1 MLPYFLVFFL
11 TALPSVIQTP
21 KAYYGFL
28 GVISILYIGLR
39 FEVGADW
46 DNYLEI
52 FENSK
57 TAPWI
62 DLEGVVTDFGYHI
75 LNKLAAFLG
84 QDIYFVNTAV
94 AVIFTIGLFTFC
106 NKLKDPYLGLA
117 IAFPYLTT
125 VVAMGYTRQAAAIGV
140 EMLALPVLV
149 KGKIG
154 QFLCLIFL
162 AALFHKTAIILLIF
176 PLALFILQSLETGKI
191 IYAAGASAFVIPM
204 ILITNFL
211 LEQFSYRYIESQM
224 SSSGTLIRLIMN
236 LLPATVLL
244 LEYYTGDNFFTRAP
258 KIYLVLAWLAML
270 SFLLVLTGSTTVADR
285 LGLYL
290 TPIQVYV
297 LGNFP
302 YLFLS
307 QAPRA
312 VHFWRLTLIGYSF
325 AVLWV
330 WLNFADHAYAW
341 IPYRIYPFV

>member
-11 TALPSVIQTP
+11 TALPVIIQTP

-28 GVISILYIGLR
+28 GIISVLYIGLR
-39 FEVGADW
+39 FEVGTDW
-46 DNYLEI
+46 YSYLQI
-52 FENSK
+52 FEYSK
-57 TAPWI
+57 RAPWI
-62 DLEGVVTDFGYHI
+62 NLEGAFTDFGYHI

-94 AVIFTIGLFTFC
+94 AVIFTIGLFKFC
-106 NKLKDPYLGLA
+106 NKLKDPYLGLV

-125 VVAMGYTRQAAAIGV
+125 VVAMNATRQIAAIGV
-140 EMLALPVLV
+140 EMLALPALA

-162 AALFHKTAIILLIF
+162 AALFHKTAAILLIF
-176 PLALFILQSLETGKI
+176 PLALFILQSLETGKLL
-191 IYAAGASAFVIPM
+191 YAAGASAFLIPI

-211 LEQFSYRYIESQM
+211 LEKFTSYFETQM
-224 SSSGTLIRLIMN
+224 SSSGALIRLIMN
-236 LLPATVLL
+236 LLPATVFL

-258 KIYLVLAWLAML
+258 KIYLALAWLAIL
-270 SFLLVLTGSTTVADR
+270 SFLLLLTGSTTVADR

-312 VHFWRLTLIGYSF
+312 VHFWRLTLVGYSL
-325 AVLWV
+325 AVLWI
-330 WLNFADHAYAW
+330 WLNFADHAFEW